1 MARLIYSEEA
11 LADLERLV
19 DFLIEAAPD
28 AAVAA
33 LDSILAALDLL
44 RDHPLLGHR
53 LDRIRRELVIS
64 HGATGYVAAY
74 RYQPGRDLVRVL
86 RIRHQREVGCPPL

>member
-19 DFLIEAAPD
+19 DFLRGSFPGSAEG
-28 AAVAA
+28 A

-44 RDHPLLGHR
+44 ADHPMMGR
-53 LDRIRRELVIS
+53 KLDRSRRELVIS
-64 HGATGYVAAY
+64 RGATGYLAAY
-74 RYQPGRDLVRVL
+74 RFDAARNLVRVP
-86 RIRHQREVGCPPL
+86 RIRHQREAGYEE